1 MASLLTMTQYLLR
14 IRPRI
19 FRKKEKPGG
28 RQTDGLFTAIGNT
41 MTEARDN
48 TLAAGDQ
55 MHPATARGAYADR
68 WGRQLGGLYRLQSE
82 RGDDEAYTARLAVAG
97 AFWKTAGNTGF
108 FQDWLAKIGW
118 TVTVTVAPD
127 LWCKRI
133 LSITAT
139 TGATDCL
146 QLVADLLN
154 FSAAHLLYQI
164 EFSDAPSR
172 ALAYVGPDYVPADDP
187 PTLWSGCDDRAV
199 RPSMDYF
206 KEFSP

>member
-1 MASLLTMTQYLLR
+1 MATLLTMTQYLLR

-68 WGRQLGGLYRLQSE
+68 WGRLLNGLYRLPSE
-82 RGDDEAYTARLAVAG
+82 TDDDAAYTARLAQAG

-108 FQDWLAKIGW
+108 FPAWLARIGW
-118 TVTVTVAPD
+118 TVTVSVAPD

-139 TGATDCL
+139 TGETDCL
-146 QLVADLLN
+146 QLVHDVLH

-164 EFSDAPSR
+164 ELAAAPSR